1 LAVVGANAYVS
12 PDWYLSP
19 DQVPTWLYQAVHL
32 TGPVR
37 LLSDEELTRQ
47 VDSLSAKFEQRLL
60 PKKPWTSAKMTAG
73 RFEAM
78 KKAIVGLMMTV
89 ADVEGSFKLNQH
101 KTEADYRGASNAL
114 AARPDEGSQQI
125 ARLMRETKP
134 EFFASQANSP
144 EGSVQ

>member
-1 LAVVGANAYVS
+1 
-12 PDWYLSP
+12 
-19 DQVPTWLYQAVHL
+19 
-32 TGPVR
+32 
-37 LLSDEELTRQ
+37 
-47 VDSLSAKFEQRLL
+47 
-60 PKKPWTSAKMTAG
+60 
-73 RFEAM
+73 
-78 KKAIVGLMMTV
+78 MMTV